1 MNTSTSPSEAEVPT
15 DLTCSECHCRTA
27 MEADPSILFMG
38 HRPLE
43 GGDISMWVWTQ
54 DNELVNFD
62 HVEFVRVEQDDDDR
76 DFELRAYPFQM
87 VESEEDVF
95 YTLAARQTPTAAQ
108 SLLEEVVGALSGGT
122 DVLDL
127 RRHP

>member
-1 MNTSTSPSEAEVPT
+1 
-15 DLTCSECHCRTA
+15 
-27 MEADPSILFMG
+27 MEADPY
-38 HRPLE
+38 PLHVPSVVG

-62 HVEFVRVEQDDDDR
+62 HVEFVRVEQDDDAR

-95 YTLAARQTPTAAQ
+95 YTLAARQNDTAAY
-108 SLLEEVVGALSGGT
+108 SLLEELVQALSGGT
-122 DVLDL
+122 DLLDL

>member
-1 MNTSTSPSEAEVPT
+1 
-15 DLTCSECHCRTA
+15 
-27 MEADPSILFMG
+27 MG
-38 HRPLE
+38 HRRWR
-43 GGDISMWVWTQ
+43 GDISMWVWTQ

-87 VESEEDVF
+87 VESDEDVF
-95 YTLAARQTPTAAQ
+95 YTLAGRQTPTAAQ

>member
-1 MNTSTSPSEAEVPT
+1 MV
-15 DLTCSECHCRTA
+15 
-27 MEADPSILFMG
+27 ADPFILSVG
-38 HRPLE
+38 NRSLE
-43 GGDISMWVWTQ
+43 GGISMWVWTQ

-62 HVEFVRVEQDDDDR
+62 HVEFVRVEQDEEDR

-95 YTLAARQTPTAAQ
+95 YTLAARPSETATH